1 MKTKF
6 WEWRK
11 SLSAD
16 VMKNAVVH
24 RGVLV
29 CDCSLQFHFITNIKE
44 KITATRS

>member
-1 MKTKF
+1 MCIRTSGEKKSKGRTKMKTKF

-16 VMKNAVVH
+16 VMKNAEVH

-29 CDCSLQFHFITNIKE
+29 CDCPL
-44 KITATRS
+44 